1 MQLFVRTLTGKTMTV
16 NIEPT
21 ETIQALKARIT

>member
-16 NIEPT
+16 NMEPT
-21 ETIQALKARIT
+21 DTIQTLKARIT